1 MNLRKSFAILG
12 ATVALLALGAQPM
25 LAIGGLRS
33 ASPSAVEPAAGGYF
47 GADLD
52 SNAFPSNAFSGWP
65 CPDADAA
72 CTQVMN
78 RAYGGGIVEAPKAGY
93 VDKIRLIAGEPGS
106 VRLFFVKVKP
116 GTKQAK
122 AVKKGPVLNYAG
134 QPDDD
139 LPMAIQTFDIPD
151 IYVQKGWRLAIKGK
165 NPSLMRCDSGNGS
178 YVYQPGLTVGAAY
191 RAATDTDSCAILIK
205 AIYR

>member
-1 MNLRKSFAILG
+1 MNLRKSIGILV
-12 ATVALLALGAQPM
+12 ATTALLALGAQPM

-33 ASPSAVEPAAGGYF
+33 ASLTSVEPAAGGYF

-65 CPDADAA
+65 CPDSDAS

-78 RAYGGGIVEAPKAGY
+78 WAYGGGIVEAPKNGY

-122 AVKKGPVLNYAG
+122 AVKKGPILNYSG

-139 LPMAIQTFDIPD
+139 VPMTIQTFDIPD
-151 IYVQKGWRLAIKGK
+151 IYVKAGWRLAIKGK
-165 NPSLMRCDSGNGS
+165 NPSLMRCDAGNGS
-178 YVYQPGLTVGAAY
+178 YVYQPGLVVGAAF
-191 RAATDTDSCAILIK
+191 RNATETDSCSILIK